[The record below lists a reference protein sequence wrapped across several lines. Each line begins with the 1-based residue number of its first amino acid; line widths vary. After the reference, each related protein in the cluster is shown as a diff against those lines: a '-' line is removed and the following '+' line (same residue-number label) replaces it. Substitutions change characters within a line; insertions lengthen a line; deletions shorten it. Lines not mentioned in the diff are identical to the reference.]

1 MTQIAPGKWKKKKKQ
16 MASRNND
23 GEQKKK
29 KKDNILNRETF
40 VGDLAKTTKKDIH
53 T

>member
-1 MTQIAPGKWKKKKKQ
+1 MTQIAPGKWKKKNKWQ
-16 MASRNND
+16 AETMMAS
-23 GEQKKK
+23 KKK

-40 VGDLAKTTKKDIH
+40 VGDLAKTTKNDIH